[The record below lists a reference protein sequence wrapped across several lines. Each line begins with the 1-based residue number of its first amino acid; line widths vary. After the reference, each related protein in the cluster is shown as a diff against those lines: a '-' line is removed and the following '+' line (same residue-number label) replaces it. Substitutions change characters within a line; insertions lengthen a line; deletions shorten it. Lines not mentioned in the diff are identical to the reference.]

1 MQREGSRRYAKMR
14 QVMADCE
21 FPRWGGYFP
30 DGRAGGKR
38 ASWTVGKG
46 VEESGGGLDRVI
58 ALRDLLTYLIPS

>member
-1 MQREGSRRYAKMR
+1 MTGERETERRERERARGSL
-14 QVMADCE
+14 
-21 FPRWGGYFP
+21 P
-30 DGRAGGKR
+30 DGRAGRKR